1 MNLDNLLQVP
11 ILCTAGNLNQT
22 NRSFIMKK
30 IIALILAG
38 MFFLLSCAHQDNL
51 SDEEKEK
58 YRKARQRY
66 DAGQRGG
73 P

>member
-1 MNLDNLLQVP
+1 
-11 ILCTAGNLNQT
+11 
-22 NRSFIMKK
+22 MKK

-58 YRKARQRY
+58 FRNARQRY

-73 P
+73 R

>member
-1 MNLDNLLQVP
+1 
-11 ILCTAGNLNQT
+11 
-22 NRSFIMKK
+22 MKK

-38 MFFLLSCAHQDNL
+38 MFLVLSCAHQDNL

-66 DAGQRGG
+66 NAGQAGR
-73 P
+73 